1 VNKILLSLTILVCT
15 QSVYAGFTLPFM
27 PTLPN
32 LPMFGE
38 FNPNKLRAEF
48 NQFVGIEPDFD
59 REHRLVNQIAV
70 NKGKLA
76 HNRSI

>member
-1 VNKILLSLTILVCT
+1 
-15 QSVYAGFTLPFM
+15 M

-32 LPMFGE
+32 LPMFGG

-59 REHRLVNQIAV
+59 REHRLVPPYPIRAFAPTMYASPFLSTQCEVA
-70 NKGKLA
+70 
-76 HNRSI
+76 

>member
-1 VNKILLSLTILVCT
+1 
-15 QSVYAGFTLPFM
+15 M

-48 NQFVGIEPDFD
+48 NQFVGIEPDF
-59 REHRLVNQIAV
+59 HYI
-70 NKGKLA
+70 
-76 HNRSI
+76 

>member
-15 QSVYAGFTLPFM
+15 QSVYAGFPLPFM

-48 NQFVGIEPDFD
+48 NQFVGIPIRAFAPTMYASPFLSTQCE
-59 REHRLVNQIAV
+59 VA
-70 NKGKLA
+70 
-76 HNRSI
+76 

>member
-1 VNKILLSLTILVCT
+1 
-15 QSVYAGFTLPFM
+15 M

-59 REHRLVNQIAV
+59 REHRLVNQIADSV
-70 NKGKLA
+70 IDGDVEYLRLKNG
-76 HNRSI
+76 REIFSIF

>member
-1 VNKILLSLTILVCT
+1 MQLVLADGILVCT
-15 QSVYAGFTLPFM
+15 QNVYAGFPLPFM

-59 REHRLVNQIAV
+59 REHP
-70 NKGKLA
+70 
-76 HNRSI
+76 

>member
-1 VNKILLSLTILVCT
+1 
-15 QSVYAGFTLPFM
+15 M

-48 NQFVGIEPDFD
+48 NQFVGIEP
-59 REHRLVNQIAV
+59 AV
-70 NKGKLA
+70 GACGWLLSFA
-76 HNRSI
+76 L